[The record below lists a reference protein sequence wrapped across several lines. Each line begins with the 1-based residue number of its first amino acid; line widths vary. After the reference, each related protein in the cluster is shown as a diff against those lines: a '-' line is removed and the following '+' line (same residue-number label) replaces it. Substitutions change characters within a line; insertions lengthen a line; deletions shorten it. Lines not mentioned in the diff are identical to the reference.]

1 MYVLHLHAIYI
12 YSYIYDV
19 IQYLNSNET
28 FYFLIHS
35 QFYWSFSIAFL
46 SKIYNL
52 FCDIFLFFFRRKV
65 SMIPML
71 SSSLLFR
78 RVMATPSPFFT
89 CHGINQI
96 PLALWRDLLDISSL
110 RVTCWSQGVPVYTP
124 RKRIILLFDLWI
136 VFHVTEQRSLITDLR
151 LQNQSNISLVNFH

>member
-96 PLALWRDLLDISSL
+96 PLALWRDLLDVSSL

-124 RKRIILLFDLWI
+124 RKRIILLFDL
-136 VFHVTEQRSLITDLR
+136 FFMLR
-151 LQNQSNISLVNFH
+151 NNDPWLQTWDYRIKVIFL